1 MQFDSEKPLAARLWS
16 FRSWVRSLLP
26 LGHTDGI
33 PKCRVHQFFA
43 PLWASFGDAD
53 ETATDT
59 NATKT
64 SQNRN
69 NFPLAL
75 FSKSN
80 LSERVALPSL
90 CWPSIGPLQDCVKRR
105 TKGLAPWCQT
115 VFNLRRHLR
124 IGRTHN
130 DSVQCQAAELLP
142 QHLLSDVRYRSFQI
156 GEAHHLASE

>member
-33 PKCRVHQFFA
+33 PKCRVHQFFT

-69 NFPLAL
+69 NFRLKPVIRPESSGFWADHFRLL
-75 FSKSN
+75 W
-80 LSERVALPSL
+80 VM
-90 CWPSIGPLQDCVKRR
+90 
-105 TKGLAPWCQT
+105 
-115 VFNLRRHLR
+115 R
-124 IGRTHN
+124 ISWSGK
-130 DSVQCQAAELLP
+130 
-142 QHLLSDVRYRSFQI
+142 
-156 GEAHHLASE
+156 